1 MQQSFSGVEVYT
13 YVSDFAFSSGR
24 VSYLEFLILDS
35 HVPKSPKSSFFLP
48 QPAMVPQ
55 LRVSA
60 HGVLLPLQFPNTL

>member
-24 VSYLEFLILDS
+24 VSYLDS
-35 HVPKSPKSSFFLP
+35 HVPKSSKSSFFLS

-60 HGVLLPLQFPNTL
+60 HGGLLPLQFPNTL